1 MSNNDTLFSPVVVL
15 NTPRLT
21 KDFITYARA
30 VNVALLGNGYWGN

>member
-21 KDFITYARA
+21 KDFITVSAA
-30 VNVALLGNGYWGN
+30 